1 MLIIAKGKIFFRV
14 IEACKKGN
22 IFQYNF
28 FLKVHNNSHFS
39 VLKHFFLSSELMFKM
54 HISIKHQ
61 VGSLEGKFS
70 QKFSF
75 KSLYYNRLLILAE
88 KKKSNNIAPRLNEV
102 SFYFMLIKP
111 KMHMS
116 ILNVTIHQ

>member
-14 IEACKKGN
+14 IKACKKGN
-22 IFQYNF
+22 IFQYNLF
-28 FLKVHNNSHFS
+28 FESPQQFS
-39 VLKHFFLSSELMFKM
+39 FLCPKTFFLSSELMFKM

-88 KKKSNNIAPRLNEV
+88 KKKTVI
-102 SFYFMLIKP
+102 
-111 KMHMS
+111 
-116 ILNVTIHQ
+116 ILLLD